1 VADLPVLL
9 VCVWS
14 FVSAVA
20 NTDAAVLLR
29 LIARGWRHRTMFFAS
44 IFALVGASGLTIA
57 APWLTGYAID
67 KGLGIVTTTD
77 VAGAGVTRVDGDMD
91 TLMVWLLLL
100 AAAAL
105 ARGVFV
111 YAQTYLAERLGQ
123 VIAYDFRND
132 IYERLQRLSYA
143 YHDNAEIGQ
152 IMSRATQDVEGV
164 RMFVNMGVIR
174 FAYVIVL
181 VVASYGLMISTNAK
195 VGLTALAFVP
205 LVAIQA
211 STVSLKLRP
220 IWLKVQDL
228 QGQMSN
234 VLQEN
239 LTGQRV
245 VKAFSRTE
253 FEQQKFDAKTTQL
266 FDESYRTAKFQ
277 AFNEPFLM
285 GVWLLSLAVVFWM
298 GVIEIRAGNMTPGQL
313 TAFQLYLTLMQVPVR
328 SIGFII
334 NIFARAHS
342 AGNRVFEILDAP
354 SPVEEKADAVP
365 LRAEHGE
372 VRFENVSFAYDEGTP
387 VLRDVNIVAER
398 GQTVALLGPTGSGK
412 SSLVNLLPR
421 FYDPSSGRVVI
432 DGQDVRDVT
441 LDSLR
446 QSIGIVQQD
455 GFLFIMSIRDNI
467 RYGRPDATDEEVIA
481 AAKAARLHDFIVSQP
496 DGYDTWVG
504 ERGTTLSGGQRQRVA
519 IARTLLLDPKV
530 LIFDDSTAA
539 VDMRTEFQIQEA
551 LHTLMKDRTTF
562 VIAQRLRTVMEAD
575 QILVMRDGH
584 IEEQGTH
591 SELLDA
597 NGFYRQIYDLELR
610 DQEEAAAEAAVLNG
624 VSEEL

>member
-1 VADLPVLL
+1 MSV
-9 VCVWS
+9 
-14 FVSAVA
+14 VA
-20 NTDAAVLLR
+20 NTDAPVLLR

-67 KGLGIVTTTD
+67 TGLGIVTTTD
-77 VAGAGVTRVDGDMD
+77 LAGDEVTRVDGDMD
-91 TLMVWLLLL
+91 TLMVALALLVV
-100 AAAAL
+100 AAL
-105 ARGVFV
+105 GRGVFV

-123 VIAYDFRND
+123 TIAYDFRND
-132 IYERLQRLSYA
+132 IYERLQRLSYG
-143 YHDNAEIGQ
+143 YHDKAEIGQ

-181 VVASYGLMISTNAK
+181 VAASYGLMISTNAK
-195 VGLTALAFVP
+195 VGLAALAFVP

-211 STVSLKLRP
+211 SVVSLKLRP

-277 AFNEPFLM
+277 AFNEPFLQ
-285 GVWLLSLAVVFWM
+285 GVWLMSLAVVFWL
-298 GVIEIRAGNMTPGQL
+298 GVVEIRAGNMTAGQL

-334 NIFARAHS
+334 NVFARAHS
-342 AGNRVFEILDAP
+342 AGNRVFEILDAE
-354 SPVEEKADAVP
+354 SPVEERADAVP

-372 VRFENVSFAYDEGTP
+372 VRFEHVAFAYDAETP
-387 VLRDVNIVAER
+387 VLRDLNIVAQP

-412 SSLVNLLPR
+412 SSVVNLLPR
-421 FYDPSSGRVVI
+421 FYDTTSGRVVI

-455 GFLFIMSIRDNI
+455 VFLFITSIRDNI
-467 RYGRPDATDEEVIA
+467 RYGRPDATDDEVIA

-551 LHTLMKDRTTF
+551 LHTLMEGRTTF

-575 QILVMRDGH
+575 QILVMRDGR

-591 SELLDA
+591 SELLEAD
-597 NGFYRQIYDLELR
+597 GFYRQIYDLELR
-610 DQEEAAAEAAVLNG
+610 DQDEAAAAAVLG
-624 VSEEL
+624 GAPEEL

>member
-1 VADLPVLL
+1 MSVATNPKAPVLL
-9 VCVWS
+9 
-14 FVSAVA
+14 
-20 NTDAAVLLR
+20 R
-29 LIARGWRHRTMFFAS
+29 IIARAWWHRQMMFVS
-44 IFALVGASGLTIA
+44 IFALAGASLLTIA

-67 KGLGIVTTTD
+67 TGLGVVSSTSLSGDEVTTIE
-77 VAGAGVTRVDGDMD
+77 GGMG
-91 TLMVWLLLL
+91 TLMVAIGLLI
-100 AAAAL
+100 AAAIG
-105 ARGVFV
+105 RGAFV

-123 VIAYDFRND
+123 TIAYDLRNE

-143 YHDNAEIGQ
+143 YHDKAQIGQ

-181 VVASYGLMISTNAK
+181 VVVSYGLMISTNAK
-195 VGLTALAFVP
+195 VGLVAFAFVP

-211 STVSLKLRP
+211 SFVSMKLRP
-220 IWLKVQDL
+220 IWLNIQDL
-228 QGQMSN
+228 MGQMAN

-253 FEQQKFDAKTTQL
+253 FEQQKFDAKVDLL
-266 FDESYRTAKFQ
+266 FHESYRTARYQ
-277 AFNEPFLM
+277 AFNEPFLQ
-285 GVWLLSLAVVFWM
+285 GVWLLSLAVVFWL
-298 GVIEIRAGNMTPGQL
+298 GVIEIRAGNMTPGEL

-334 NIFARAHS
+334 NMFARAHS
-342 AGNRVFEILDAP
+342 AGARVFEIIDAS
-354 SPVEEKADAVP
+354 SPVEEKPSATP
-365 LRAEHGE
+365 LEVSRGE
-372 VRFENVSFAYDEGTP
+372 VGFEDVSFSYEAESPVLHNVSFT
-387 VLRDVNIVAER
+387 AEP

-412 SSLVNLLPR
+412 SSVVNLVPR
-421 FYDPSSGRVVI
+421 FYDPSGGRIVI
-432 DGQDVRDVT
+432 DGQDIRDVT

-446 QSIGIVQQD
+446 HSIGIVQQD
-455 GFLFIMSIRDNI
+455 VFLFIASIRDNI
-467 RYGRPDATDEEVIA
+467 RYGRPDATDEEVVA
-481 AAKAARLHDFIVSQP
+481 AAKAAHIHEFVESQP

-539 VDMRTEFQIQEA
+539 VDMRTEFLIQEA
-551 LHTLMKDRTTF
+551 LRNLMEGRTTF

-575 QILVMRDGH
+575 QILVMRDGE
-584 IEEQGTH
+584 IVESGTH
-591 SELLDA
+591 ENLLEA
-597 NGFYRQIYDLELR
+597 GGFYRRIYDLELR
-610 DQEEAAAEAAVLNG
+610 DQEEAAAAVLG
-624 VSEEL
+624 ESAGGD